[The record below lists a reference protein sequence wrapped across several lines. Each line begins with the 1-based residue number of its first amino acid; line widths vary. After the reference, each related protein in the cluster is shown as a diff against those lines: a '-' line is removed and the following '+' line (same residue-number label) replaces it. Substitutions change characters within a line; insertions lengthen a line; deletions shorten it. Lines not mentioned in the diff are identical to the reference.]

1 MKTPNKILII
11 IQRSNGDVFLSSS
24 LIKNIYEHYHSPQI
38 DLLVN
43 EDTLPIA
50 RLIPYIKNI
59 HKFSYSKKKNNRWG
73 QEIKLIKKI
82 FKKYD
87 LSINLTASDRSVMY
101 AFLAGKKTISAIEK
115 NLNKSWWKKYL
126 LSNYYFFDTSNH
138 ILFNNLK
145 ALNILKIKY
154 ELIHY
159 PFDVSIEATKN
170 VKKMLR
176 DNKINKFIIFHP
188 STQYEYKVYPQ
199 NRRDSLIKYLSE
211 IGITVIITG
220 GNTLI
225 DLKIKQQISILPNIH
240 DFIGKTSLEE
250 FVALSDLSLGYVGM
264 DTLNMHIAAS
274 QNKRIFAIFGP
285 TNLRMWSPWE
295 NNLKSCATED
305 MPIQTYGNVTI
316 FQANF
321 PCVACGKAGC
331 DDNHGTSICLD
342 NIRPKTVF
350 NEVRNWF
357 FKLKT
362 GFEIE
367 ISDDNI

>member
-1 MKTPNKILII
+1 MKTPKKILII

-24 LIKNIYEHYHSPQI
+24 LIKNIYEHYHSSQI
-38 DLLVN
+38 DLLIN
-43 EDTLPIA
+43 DDTLPIA
-50 RLIPYIKNI
+50 SLIPYVKNI
-59 HKFSYSKKKNNRWG
+59 HKFSYAKKNINRWS

-101 AFLAGKKTISAIEK
+101 ALLAGKNTISAIEK
-115 NLNKSWWKKYL
+115 NHSKSWWKKYL
-126 LSNYYFFDTSNH
+126 LSHYYFFDTSNH
-138 ILFNNLK
+138 ILSNNLK
-145 ALNILKIKY
+145 ALNYLKINY

-159 PFDVSIEATKN
+159 PIDVSIEAIKN

-199 NRRDSLIKYLSE
+199 NLRDTLIKYLSE
-211 IGITVIITG
+211 IGITVLITG
-220 GNTLI
+220 GKTLI
-225 DLKIKQQISILPNIH
+225 DLKIKQQISLSPNIH

-250 FVALSDLSLGYVGM
+250 FVALSSLSLGYVGM

-295 NNLKSCATED
+295 NHLKLCATED

-316 FQANF
+316 FQANL

-331 DDNHGTSICLD
+331 DDNHGASICLN
-342 NIRPKTVF
+342 NISPKTVA
-350 NEVRNWF
+350 NEIKNWF
-357 FKLKT
+357 FNLNKD
-362 GFEIE
+362 FEIE
-367 ISDDNI
+367 MSIDKI